1 MSNKQQRVLTAN
13 QQASLNILKNN
24 FALSPDELNRVI
36 FFTENEAPWIPPD
49 LLQAIALQVGS
60 LRYVGVKFDQFI
72 PQLQQHIWTATV
84 IDERERTFERS
95 GVATIGEQT
104 PIAEMIDP
112 HVLAG
117 GRALQAALNAA
128 GFNPFKAGF
137 VASVTKSDDQESP
150 KAMSVDEKSAFLL
163 EEEMGLRLKDLRQI
177 HKLAADCGLI
187 VGKDQRRYREW
198 LMEKYGVHSCIELDP
213 KTRASVI
220 NSLSIFELEDY
231 LLEIPH
237 EMRAD
242 ALIA

>member
-1 MSNKQQRVLTAN
+1 MSNNKEQRVLTAN

-24 FALSPDELNRVI
+24 FALSPDELNRVL
-36 FFTENEAPWIPPD
+36 FFTDNETPWIPPD

-60 LRYVGVKFDQFI
+60 NRYVGVKFDQI
-72 PQLQQHIWTATV
+72 IEKLNQICWIATV
-84 IDERERTFERS
+84 IDDRERTFERS
-95 GVATIGEQT
+95 GIATIGEAPQDK
-104 PIAEMIDP
+104 EIDT

-137 VASVTKSDDQESP
+137 VAIVTKADDQESP
-150 KAMSVDEKSAFLL
+150 DAMSVDERSAFLL
-163 EEEMGLRLKDLRQI
+163 EEEMALRLKDLRQI

-187 VGKDQRRYREW
+187 VGRDQRRYREW
-198 LMEKYGVHSCIELDP
+198 LMAKYNVHSSIELDA

-237 EMRAD
+237 DMRAD